1 MLSEHVAVQRQRCYS
16 GGAGVSEKGCDCGV
30 RWWRAY
36 NRGNDTLRM
45 ERVSAATEHARTK
58 YATELYLSDFIR
70 RT

>member
-1 MLSEHVAVQRQRCYS
+1 MQRQRCCD
-16 GGAGVSEKGCDCGV
+16 GAGAVP
-30 RWWRAY
+30 RWWHVC

-58 YATELYLSDFIR
+58 YATELFLGDFIR